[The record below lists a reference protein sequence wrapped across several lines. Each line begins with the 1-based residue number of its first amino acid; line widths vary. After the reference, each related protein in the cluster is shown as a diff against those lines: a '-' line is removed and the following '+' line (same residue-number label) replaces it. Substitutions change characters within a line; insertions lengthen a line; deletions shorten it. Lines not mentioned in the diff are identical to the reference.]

1 MGSLVTFAERMLRI
15 DPTELAV
22 PKLHG
27 FLLGAI
33 GPRPIC
39 FASTVDAD
47 GRPNLSPFSFFN
59 VFGANPP
66 LCVFSPARSGA
77 NNSTKDTYN
86 NAKATGEVVI
96 NVVNYAM
103 VQQVSLSST
112 VYPPGVN
119 EFEKAGFTAIPSELV
134 KPFRVKESP
143 VQLECKVKQVI
154 ETGDGPGAG
163 NLIICE
169 IVLMHVSETVLDE
182 NGRIDQHK
190 IDLVARMG
198 GDWYCRA
205 SGDAL
210 FAVSKPIGRL
220 GIGVDGL
227 PKDIR
232 FSNVLTGNDLGRLG
246 NTEVLPD
253 ETSVNEYKLTE
264 LSEIFIE
271 LQGSSHELETALHH
285 HAHALLEQGRVEEA
299 WKTLLAF
306 NAR

>member
-1 MGSLVTFAERMLRI
+1 MMRIVPAEL
-15 DPTELAV
+15 PV

-27 FLLGAI
+27 YLLGAI

-39 FASTVDAD
+39 FASTIDAE

-66 LCVFSPARSGA
+66 LCIFSPARRGT
-77 NNSTKDTYN
+77 NNTTKDTYH

-96 NVVNYAM
+96 NVVTHAM
-103 VQQVSLSST
+103 VQQMSLAST
-112 VYPPGVN
+112 EYPPGVN
-119 EFEKAGFTAIPSELV
+119 EFEKAGFTAVASEMV

-143 VQLECKVKQVI
+143 AQLECKVTQVI

-169 IVLMHVSETVLDE
+169 VLLMHVNEEVLDAD
-182 NGRIDQHK
+182 GRIDQQK

-198 GDWYCRA
+198 GNWYCRA
-205 SGDAL
+205 HGDAL
-210 FAVSKPIGRL
+210 FEVAKPIGRM

-227 PKDIR
+227 PPDIR
-232 FSNVLTGNDLGRLG
+232 NSRILTGNDLGRLG
-246 NTEVLPD
+246 NTETLPD

-264 LSEIFIE
+264 LSDIFID
-271 LQGSSHELETALHH
+271 LQDRADALEKALHR
-285 HAHALLEQGRVEEA
+285 HAHDLLEQGRTEEA